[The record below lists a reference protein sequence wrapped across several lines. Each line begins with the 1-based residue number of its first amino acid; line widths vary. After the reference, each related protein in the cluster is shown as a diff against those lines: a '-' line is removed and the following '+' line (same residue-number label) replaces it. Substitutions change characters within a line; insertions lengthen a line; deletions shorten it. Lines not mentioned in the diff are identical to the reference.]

1 MALTAED
8 RAAIAALISM
18 HGHLVDAGELD
29 RLDELFTADV
39 TYDVTDSG
47 AGPLEGWRRSGRPP
61 WRWAS

>member
-39 TYDVTDSG
+39 TDLG